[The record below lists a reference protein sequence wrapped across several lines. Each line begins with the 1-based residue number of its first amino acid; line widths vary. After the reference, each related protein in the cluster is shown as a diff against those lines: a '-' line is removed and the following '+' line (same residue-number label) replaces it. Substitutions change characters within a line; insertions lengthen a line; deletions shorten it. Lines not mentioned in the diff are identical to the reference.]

1 MNSSTPVSPTTSI
14 STLLPTPL
22 SPLQPTCPHPT
33 YHPRP
38 RPQAYP
44 GASLEIPTT
53 TRTTLSITHWR
64 RPPFPLPWGSSRPFG
79 NWVGI
84 WRVSSTSLSRTY
96 PNERESLTSSYPR
109 LSGKPS
115 PPRTVKDFLLPTQ
128 ISLMG
133 PDQRNWKPLRLSAVV
148 SSSAMRGSMQTLPAK
163 PSSQVPILRA
173 PPSNGGRTNS
183 RNLLTSSRNP
193 LLSSG
198 LSSGTASGTWRIGV
212 LLKKN

>member
-1 MNSSTPVSPTTSI
+1 MTHRR
-14 STLLPTPL
+14 
-22 SPLQPTCPHPT
+22 QP
-33 YHPRP
+33 
-38 RPQAYP
+38 
-44 GASLEIPTT
+44 
-53 TRTTLSITHWR
+53 
-64 RPPFPLPWGSSRPFG
+64 PLPLPRVSSRPFG

-84 WRVSSTSLSRTY
+84 RRVSSTRLSRTY
-96 PNERESLTSSYPR
+96 PNERESPSSSYLR
-109 LSGKPS
+109 LSGKLS

-128 ISLMG
+128 ISLTG

-173 PPSNGGRTNS
+173 LPSNGGRTNS

-198 LSSGTASGTWRIGV
+198 LSSGTALGTRSIGV
-212 LLKKN
+212 LSKKN